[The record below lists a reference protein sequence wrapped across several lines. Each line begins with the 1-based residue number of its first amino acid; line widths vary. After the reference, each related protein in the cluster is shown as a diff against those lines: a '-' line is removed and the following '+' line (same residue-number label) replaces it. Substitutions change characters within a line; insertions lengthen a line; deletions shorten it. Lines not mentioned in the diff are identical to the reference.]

1 MRGLCAG
8 EGWSILTQPVGLQ
21 HDAPRGKV
29 YDQQGRQGKSRH
41 QMYQGRNIKRPVLYV
56 VWSTAYSA
64 TGLIHI
70 QTRQVSIPTADAL
83 AVLGHAADA
92 RGVKN

>member
-1 MRGLCAG
+1 MR
-8 EGWSILTQPVGLQ
+8 V
-21 HDAPRGKV
+21 
-29 YDQQGRQGKSRH
+29 
-41 QMYQGRNIKRPVLYV
+41 GRNIKRPVLYV

-64 TGLIHI
+64 TGQIYI

>member
-1 MRGLCAG
+1 MYGQTRATG
-8 EGWSILTQPVGLQ
+8 EIPTPNV
-21 HDAPRGKV
+21 A
-29 YDQQGRQGKSRH
+29 
-41 QMYQGRNIKRPVLYV
+41 GRNDKRPVLCV

-64 TGLIHI
+64 TGQIYT